1 MPEPAGDMAGVFDLE
16 LNEAQADTEDISD
29 EEAIEI
35 ADDQLEVMPLAAVV
49 NSRGLCVTVTAVVG
63 DALCEPRTRREP
75 DT

>member
-35 ADDQLEVMPLAAVV
+35 ADDQLEVMPPADVVATRAV
-49 NSRGLCVTVTAVVG
+49 CV
-63 DALCEPRTRREP
+63 
-75 DT
+75 